1 MNYLLFTY
9 YDNTVVNPEEKTD
22 EIGGQISKAM
32 TSKEVKFMFGDRHSI
47 FHFASDLSLSEMG
60 EFMNIVSFDQKFES
74 LAYIVCDK
82 LKMKMDLKFAAFNFK
97 IDSSKYEIY
106 SIGDKIGEDIEV
118 KQRKKTTKQ
127 FLNE

>member
-1 MNYLLFTY
+1 MAKKKAKKKINKKDILSRLTLVPTKDKRLFY
-9 YDNTVVNPEEKTD
+9 MREMKILN
-22 EIGGQISKAM
+22 
-32 TSKEVKFMFGDRHSI
+32 
-47 FHFASDLSLSEMG
+47 DLCERYSE

-82 LKMKMDLKFAAFNFK
+82 LKMKMDLKFAAFNFR
-97 IDSSKYEIY
+97 IDSNKYESY
-106 SIGDKIGEDIEV
+106 SIGDKIGEDTEV

>member
-1 MNYLLFTY
+1 MLNLVVAKKKAKKKINKKDILSRLTLVPAKDKRLFY
-9 YDNTVVNPEEKTD
+9 MREMKILNNLCERY
-22 EIGGQISKAM
+22 
-32 TSKEVKFMFGDRHSI
+32 
-47 FHFASDLSLSEMG
+47 SE

-82 LKMKMDLKFAAFNFK
+82 LKMKMDLKFAAFNFRV
-97 IDSSKYEIY
+97 DSSKYESY

-118 KQRKKTTKQ
+118 KSKKKTTKQ